1 MQVAV
6 VESVRKMLQTG
17 AAMCCVADNL
27 EKRRWR
33 WGRAKKK
40 GGPRGGMVRVEIKPD
55 SRKNIPIHQFSP
67 I

>member
-6 VESVRKMLQTG
+6 VESVREMLQTG

-33 WGRAKKK
+33 WGRAKKRE
-40 GGPRGGMVRVEIKPD
+40 GPAGIGRVYKKAETL
-55 SRKNIPIHQFSP
+55 
-67 I
+67 